1 MTSRE
6 LYILTVEANKPV
18 DWTWIQHIDRTYTEE
33 GKLEFCRNTVAEHAP
48 AGASAQLIG
57 RAANLLRTYLFS

>member
-6 LYILTVEANKPV
+6 LFDLTVEANKPF
-18 DWTWIQHIDRTYTEE
+18 DLTWIEHIDRTYSEE
-33 GKLEFCRNTVAEHAP
+33 GKLEFCRNSIAEHAP

-57 RAANLLRTYLFS
+57 RAATLLRTNLFS